1 MKSYLNNLHKAFE
14 NRTRLGVMSAL
25 TVNESVSFNDL
36 RELLGV
42 TDGNL
47 ASHLKALEK
56 EQFIEVRK
64 SFIGRKPNTSYMITK
79 VGKTAFSEHL
89 DALEQLIKEQSK

>member
-1 MKSYLNNLHKAFE
+1 MKELITQLNKVFDH
-14 NRTRLGVMSAL
+14 RVRLGIMSAL
-25 TVNESVSFNDL
+25 VVNDSIDFTSL

-56 EQFIEVRK
+56 ENYIEIQKQFIN
-64 SFIGRKPNTSYMITK
+64 RKPNTSYMITK
-79 VGKTAFSEHL
+79 EGRKSFEFHL
-89 DALEQLIKEQSK
+89 SILEKLIKNQ